1 MLRKR
6 GREVIDAEWSQQ
18 QFDPGAWIFVLLE
31 RAPCTTGR
39 EQQFHLGLKFAADD
53 RCSSNLLAAV
63 PAPDYGSSMDA
74 RTRKQQQVEE
84 EHGDEARMLAE
95 AFGAKRDRLLA
106 SLTLIAGV
114 GVIVAI
120 PFALRAGAEFF
131 MPVTAALVV
140 AIALV
145 PLLEWF
151 ERRGMPPKGAA
162 GLCVLLFLAVAIFA
176 VGSIVIPARDWVARV
191 PGNIPKVRATLEPV
205 IQIYK
210 HLDRFIDRTVSQIAV
225 TQEQTRA
232 VRIETPNSMSSL
244 LISSAPHLLIQLFF
258 ALLVI
263 FFFLA
268 GWTAMRKKTIVSR
281 GSFEGALTTARVI
294 QQVVDA
300 TSTYLGTITLI
311 NIGLGA
317 LTATALWLLGMP
329 SPVMW
334 GGIVAVANYIPYL
347 GPIVCALLLFAA
359 GLMSFP
365 DVWGALLPPA
375 VFIGF
380 HLVEANFFTPMVVG
394 HRLTISPLSILV
406 SLSFWAWVWGT
417 TGALLA
423 VPLLIIMK
431 TIFSAAGTPDI
442 AGFLFEHGTLT
453 HIGDDAEEEVEE
465 REMQPA
471 MVDTPKTLS

>member
-1 MLRKR
+1 
-6 GREVIDAEWSQQ
+6 
-18 QFDPGAWIFVLLE
+18 
-31 RAPCTTGR
+31 
-39 EQQFHLGLKFAADD
+39 
-53 RCSSNLLAAV
+53 
-63 PAPDYGSSMDA
+63 MDA
-74 RTRKQQQVEE
+74 RSRKHQQIDDETV
-84 EHGDEARMLAE
+84 DEAQMLAE
-95 AFGAKRDRLLA
+95 NISAKRDRLLA
-106 SLTLIAGV
+106 SLTLIAGLGLV
-114 GVIVAI
+114 VAL

-151 ERRGMPPKGAA
+151 ERRGVPSRLAA
-162 GLCVLLFLAVAIFA
+162 ALCLVIFVMMAMFAI
-176 VGSIVIPARDWVARV
+176 GSIVIPATDWVAQV
-191 PGNIPKVRATLEPV
+191 PTKITKVRSALEP
-205 IQIYK
+205 ILDLYK
-210 HLDRFIDRTVSQIAV
+210 NLDRFIDRTVSQIAI

-232 VRIETPNSMSSL
+232 VRIETPNSMLGL
-244 LISSAPHLLIQLFF
+244 LTSSAPHLLIQLFF

-311 NIGLGA
+311 NVGLGA
-317 LTATALWLLGMP
+317 LTAMVLWWLGMP

-334 GGIVAVANYIPYL
+334 GGIVAVLNYIPYL
-347 GPIVCALLLFAA
+347 GPIASALLLFLG
-359 GLMSFP
+359 GLMTYS

-375 VFIGF
+375 AFVGF
-380 HLVEANFFTPMVVG
+380 HLIEANLFTPMVVG
-394 HRLTISPLSILV
+394 HRLTISPLSILI

-453 HIGDDAEEEVEE
+453 HVGEPDEEEEEE
-465 REMQPA
+465 RREVEPA

>member
-1 MLRKR
+1 
-6 GREVIDAEWSQQ
+6 
-18 QFDPGAWIFVLLE
+18 
-31 RAPCTTGR
+31 
-39 EQQFHLGLKFAADD
+39 
-53 RCSSNLLAAV
+53 
-63 PAPDYGSSMDA
+63 MDA
-74 RTRKQQQVEE
+74 RTRK
-84 EHGDEARMLAE
+84 HGHVDDETVDEARMLAE
-95 AFGAKRDRLLA
+95 TITAKRDRLLA
-106 SLTLIAGV
+106 SLTLIAGIGIIV
-114 GVIVAI
+114 GL

-151 ERRGMPPKGAA
+151 ERRGVPSRLAA
-162 GLCVLLFLAVAIFA
+162 ALCVLIFLMLAMFAI
-176 VGSIVIPARDWVARV
+176 GSILVPATDWVAQV
-191 PGNIPKVRATLEPV
+191 PTKITKVRAELEPV
-205 IQIYK
+205 FDLYK
-210 HLDRFIDRTVSQIAV
+210 NLDRFIDRTVSQIEVAG
-225 TQEQTRA
+225 TQPQTRA
-232 VRIETPNSMSSL
+232 VRIETPNSMLGL
-244 LISSAPHLLIQLFF
+244 LTSSAPHLLIQLFF
-258 ALLVI
+258 SLLVI

-268 GWTAMRKKTIVSR
+268 GWTAMRKRTIVSR

-317 LTATALWLLGMP
+317 LTALALWWLGMP

-347 GPIVCALLLFAA
+347 GPIVCALLLFLG
-359 GLMSFP
+359 GLMIYP

-375 VFIGF
+375 AFIGF
-380 HLVEANFFTPMVVG
+380 HLIEANLFTPMVIG
-394 HRLTISPLSILV
+394 HRLTISPLSILI

-453 HIGDDAEEEVEE
+453 HVGDPNEEEQEE
-465 REMQPA
+465 RQEMQPA
-471 MVDTPKTLS
+471 MVDTPKPRT

>member
-1 MLRKR
+1 M
-6 GREVIDAEWSQQ
+6 VSA
-18 QFDPGAWIFVLLE
+18 
-31 RAPCTTGR
+31 
-39 EQQFHLGLKFAADD
+39 
-53 RCSSNLLAAV
+53 
-63 PAPDYGSSMDA
+63 MDA
-74 RTRKQQQVEE
+74 RTRKHQQPEE
-84 EHGDEARMLAE
+84 EISDEARALAE
-95 AFGAKRDRLLA
+95 TISVKRDRLLA
-106 SLTLIAGV
+106 SLTLIAGIAL
-114 GVIVAI
+114 IVML

-151 ERRGMPPKGAA
+151 ERRGIPSKPSA
-162 GLCVLLFLAVAIFA
+162 GLCVLIFLFIAIFA
-176 VGSIVIPARDWVARV
+176 IGSIVVPASDWVAQV
-191 PGNIPKVRATLEPV
+191 PGKIPKVRAALEPV
-205 IQIYK
+205 FDLYK
-210 HLDRFIDRTVSQIAV
+210 NLDRFVGRIANQIELTQASHASTVTVQQP
-225 TQEQTRA
+225 T
-232 VRIETPNSMSSL
+232 SL
-244 LISSAPHLLIQLFF
+244 MGLLATSAPHLLIQLFF
-258 ALLVI
+258 SLLVI

-268 GWTAMRKKTIVSR
+268 GWTTMRKRTIVSR

-311 NIGLGA
+311 NIGLGS
-317 LTATALWLLGMP
+317 LTALVLWWLGMP

-347 GPIVCALLLFAA
+347 GPIVSALLLFLG
-359 GLMSFP
+359 GLMTFP
-365 DVWGALLPPA
+365 DVWGALMPPA

-406 SLSFWAWVWGT
+406 SLSFWAWIWGT

-431 TIFSAAGTPDI
+431 TVFSAAGTPDI

-453 HIGDDAEEEVEE
+453 HVGEEDEEEVEE
-465 REMQPA
+465 RQEMEPA
-471 MVDTPKTLS
+471 MVDTPKALS